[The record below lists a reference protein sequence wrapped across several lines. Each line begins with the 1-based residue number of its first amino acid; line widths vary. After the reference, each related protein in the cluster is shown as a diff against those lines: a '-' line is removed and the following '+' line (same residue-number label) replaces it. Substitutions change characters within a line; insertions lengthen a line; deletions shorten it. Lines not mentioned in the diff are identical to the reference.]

1 MADWREKSSAG
12 VTTETVKKS
21 NGDTFADIFRSA
33 GLRLTGQREKIFE
46 YLSSLDGIHPSARQI
61 HEDLKGQGARVS
73 VATVY
78 NTLGALVRLGA
89 IKVIE
94 FESLDN
100 RYELNIEP
108 HINLICTSCGDIRD
122 FHTGALIHAKCA
134 MEEMEFSVEDS
145 RLEYYGRCSACS
157 S

>member
-1 MADWREKSSAG
+1 M
-12 VTTETVKKS
+12 
-21 NGDTFADIFRSA
+21 IF
-33 GLRLTGQREKIFE
+33 T
-46 YLSSLDGIHPSARQI
+46 YLASLDGIHPSARQI
-61 HEDLKGQGARVS
+61 YEDLKGQGAEIS

-100 RYELNIEP
+100 RYELNVEP

-122 FHTGALIHAKCA
+122 FHTGALIHAGCA
-134 MEEMEFSVEDS
+134 MDEMNFSVGDF
-145 RLEYYGRCSACS
+145 RLEYYGRCTGCLS
-157 S
+157 

>member
-1 MADWREKSSAG
+1 MMQGSNKEQFVEAFGAAG
-12 VTTETVKKS
+12 Y
-21 NGDTFADIFRSA
+21 
-33 GLRLTGQREKIFE
+33 RLTRQREKIFE
-46 YLSSLDGIHPSARQI
+46 YLTSLDGVHPSARQVY
-61 HEDLKGQGARVS
+61 ENLKGQGAEIS

-100 RYELNIEP
+100 RYELNVEP

-122 FHTGALIHAKCA
+122 FHTGALIHAGCA
-134 MEEMEFSVEDS
+134 MDEMNFSVRDF
-145 RLEYYGRCSACS
+145 RLEYYGRCTDCLS
-157 S
+157 

>member
-1 MADWREKSSAG
+1 MAGMQGQTR
-12 VTTETVKKS
+12 
-21 NGDTFADIFRSA
+21 DTFVEAFRLA
-33 GLRLTGQREKIFE
+33 GYRLTAQRERIFD
-46 YLSSLDGIHPSARQI
+46 YLASLDGIHPSARQVYS
-61 HEDLKGQGARVS
+61 DLKEQNAEIS

-100 RYELNIEP
+100 RYELNVEP

-122 FHTGALIHAKCA
+122 FHTGALIHAGCA
-134 MEEMEFSVEDS
+134 MEEMNFSVGDF
-145 RLEYYGRCSACS
+145 RLEYYGRCTGCLS
-157 S
+157 

>member
-1 MADWREKSSAG
+1 MQESNKEKFVEAFGAAG
-12 VTTETVKKS
+12 H
-21 NGDTFADIFRSA
+21 
-33 GLRLTGQREKIFE
+33 RLTRQREKIFE
-46 YLSSLDGIHPSARQI
+46 YLTSLDGVHPSARQVY
-61 HEDLKGQGARVS
+61 EDLKGQGAEIS

-100 RYELNIEP
+100 RYELNVEP

-122 FHTGALIHAKCA
+122 FHTGALIHAGCA
-134 MEEMEFSVEDS
+134 MDEMNFSVGDF
-145 RLEYYGRCSACS
+145 RLEYYGRCIGCLS
-157 S
+157 